1 MELEHH
7 KESLEHWSEDEWE
20 EEDEVLSIIHGIIT
34 MIIDYIQI
42 DYQVQQA
49 ATEKWTNYT

>member
-7 KESLEHWSEDEWE
+7 KESLDHWSEDEWE
-20 EEDEVLSIIHGIIT
+20 EEDEVLSIIHGIII

-49 ATEKWTNYT
+49 ATEKWTNYA